1 MADLSNQYFDA
12 SPLTVRFSITSPPDD
27 GGWRDFHLAFYA
39 DALRE
44 GVVASCTEQLA
55 TDDVERLAVG
65 LRAIARGDAQALVFA
80 PTEPSFIL
88 RATRRT
94 GADEEQEPD
103 DVEMLWII
111 DQGAVESN
119 KSTDTGI
126 AVVMVVRPAQIETFV
141 TELS

>member
-1 MADLSNQYFDA
+1 MADLSNTYFDA
-12 SPLTVRFSITSPPDD
+12 SPLTVRFSVTSPPDD
-27 GGWRDFHLAFYA
+27 EGWRDFHLAFYA

-44 GVVASCTEQLA
+44 GVIASCTEQLS
-55 TDDVERLAVG
+55 TDDVERLVAR
-65 LRAIARGDAQALVFA
+65 LRDIARGAAQTLVFA

-119 KSTDTGI
+119 NSTDTGI
-126 AVVMVVRPAQIETFV
+126 AIVMVVRPAQIEAFV
-141 TELS
+141 AELS

>member
-1 MADLSNQYFDA
+1 MADLSNAYFDA
-12 SPLTVRFSITSPPDD
+12 SPLTVRFNMTSPPDD
-27 GGWRDFHLAFYA
+27 EGWRAFHLAFYA
-39 DALRE
+39 DALCE

-55 TDDVERLAVG
+55 TDDVERLAAR
-65 LRAIARGDAQALVFA
+65 LRAIARGDAQTLDFA

-94 GADEEQEPD
+94 GADDEQEPD

-111 DQGAVESN
+111 DQGAVENN

-126 AVVMVVRPAQIETFV
+126 AIVMVVRPAQIETFV
-141 TELS
+141 EDLS